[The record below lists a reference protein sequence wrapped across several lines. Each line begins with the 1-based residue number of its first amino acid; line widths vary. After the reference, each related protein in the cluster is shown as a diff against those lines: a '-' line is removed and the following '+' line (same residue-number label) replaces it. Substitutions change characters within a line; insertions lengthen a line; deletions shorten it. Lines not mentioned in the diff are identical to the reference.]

1 MHREQYK
8 TPLEIFM
15 YCYGQKKKIT
25 SQRKSVFGIDFLVL
39 PHLCFVINGVSAL
52 EYHIEIKD
60 VGSG

>member
-1 MHREQYK
+1 MGK
-8 TPLEIFM
+8 
-15 YCYGQKKKIT
+15 KKKIT

-39 PHLCFVINGVSAL
+39 PHFCFVIPQLLINGVSAL

>member
-1 MHREQYK
+1 MGK
-8 TPLEIFM
+8 K
-15 YCYGQKKKIT
+15 KKKIT